1 MVSLLITGD
10 NPTTANLDA
19 VRMGIWGRIAL
30 LIRENI
36 AQLVRQALSEAQ
48 TDDALPSVAVDEV
61 AIERPQNPEHGDFAS
76 SLPLK
81 LARPM
86 RMNPLQIAERIAERI
101 PHDGLLQSASAA
113 RPGFIN
119 FALSQDWLQRQVDTI
134 RRAGGAFG
142 SLDAGGGQRVQI
154 EFVSANPVGPL
165 HIAHAR
171 GGVIGSALANVLQ
184 AAGYDVTREY
194 YFNDAGAQIGHFSR
208 TLLARYKQQ
217 CGISAEVPPDGYR
230 AEYMIDLAA
239 EIHAEQG
246 DALLALP
253 EPDALQT
260 LGEIGIAKFMARIR
274 QDLQALRIDY
284 DEWFNEVTLFADGQF
299 ERAMALLRER
309 GYITER
315 EGAVWFASTALGD
328 EKDKVMVR
336 SNGVPTYFA
345 SDVAYHYNKFFERG
359 FDKVVNI
366 WGADHQG
373 HALFM
378 KALVAALG
386 MPSDKLKLIINQLVT
401 LKRGGETVRLSKRSG
416 DIITLREVVDE
427 VGADACRYFFLSR
440 AADSQMDFDLELA
453 KRQSQEN
460 PVYYIQYAHA
470 RIAGILRLAA
480 ERGIDHADGDLSL
493 LTHPTELALI
503 RKMLTLPEMIDM
515 MARNFEAHHL
525 PHYAYE
531 TATAFHLFYQNCRVV
546 SGVEDE
552 AELSKARIKLAEA
565 AKITLARCL
574 TLMTMDA
581 PESM

>member
-1 MVSLLITGD
+1 
-10 NPTTANLDA
+10 
-19 VRMGIWGRIAL
+19 MGIWGKVAL

-36 AQLVRQALSEAQ
+36 AQLVRQALADAQ
-48 TDDALPSVAVDEV
+48 TADALPSVAVDEV

-101 PHDGLLQSASAA
+101 PHDGLLQSASVA

-142 SLDAGGGQRVQI
+142 GIDAGGGQRVQI

-217 CGISAEVPPDGYR
+217 CGISAEVPSDGYH

-253 EPDALQT
+253 EPDALQS

-284 DEWFNEVTLFADGQF
+284 DEWFNEVTLFANGQF

-345 SDVAYHYNKFFERG
+345 SDVAYHYNKFFERS

-386 MPSDKLKLIINQLVT
+386 MPADKLKLIINQLVT

-416 DIITLREVVDE
+416 DIITLREVVEE

-493 LTHPTELALI
+493 LTHPAELALI

>member
-1 MVSLLITGD
+1 M
-10 NPTTANLDA
+10 
-19 VRMGIWGRIAL
+19 

-36 AQLVRQALSEAQ
+36 AHLVRQALTDAQ
-48 TDDALPSVAVDEV
+48 AADALPSVAVDEV

-101 PHDGLLQSASAA
+101 PADGLLQSASAA

-119 FALSQDWLQRQVDTI
+119 FALSQAWLQRQVDTI
-134 RRAGGAFG
+134 RQAGDAFG
-142 SLDAGGGQRVQI
+142 SIDAGGGQRVQI

-171 GGVIGSALANVLQ
+171 GGVIGSALANALQ

-217 CGISAEVPPDGYR
+217 CGISAEVPHDGYH

-253 EPDALQT
+253 EADALQS
-260 LGEIGIAKFMARIR
+260 LGAIGIAKFMARIR

-336 SNGVPTYFA
+336 GNGVPTYFA

-386 MPSDKLKLIINQLVT
+386 MPPDKLKLIINQLVT
-401 LKRGGETVRLSKRSG
+401 LKRGGETVRISKRSG

-493 LTHPTELALI
+493 LTHPAELALI

-552 AELSKARIKLAEA
+552 AELSKARLKLAEA

-574 TLMTMDA
+574 TLMIMDA

>member
-1 MVSLLITGD
+1 M
-10 NPTTANLDA
+10 
-19 VRMGIWGRIAL
+19 

-36 AQLVRQALSEAQ
+36 AHLVRQALTEAQ
-48 TDDALPSVAVDEV
+48 AADALPSVAVDEV

-101 PHDGLLQSASAA
+101 PADGLLQSASAA

-119 FALSQDWLQRQVDTI
+119 FALSQAWLQRQVDTI
-134 RRAGGAFG
+134 RQAGDAFG
-142 SLDAGGGQRVQI
+142 SINAGGGQRVQV

-171 GGVIGSALANVLQ
+171 GGVIGSALANALQ

-217 CGISAEVPPDGYR
+217 CGVSAEVPSDGYH

-253 EPDALQT
+253 ESDALQT
-260 LGEIGIAKFMARIR
+260 LGAIGIAKFMARIR

-328 EKDKVMVR
+328 EKDKVIVR
-336 SNGVPTYFA
+336 GNGIPTYFA

-386 MPSDKLKLIINQLVT
+386 MPPDKLKLIINQLVT
-401 LKRGGETVRLSKRSG
+401 LKRGGETVRISKRSG

-493 LTHPTELALI
+493 LTHPAELALI

-552 AELSKARIKLAEA
+552 AELSKARLKLAEA

-574 TLMTMDA
+574 TLMIMDA

>member
-1 MVSLLITGD
+1 M
-10 NPTTANLDA
+10 
-19 VRMGIWGRIAL
+19 

-36 AQLVRQALSEAQ
+36 AHLVRQALTDAQ
-48 TDDALPSVAVDEV
+48 TADALPSVAVDEV

-101 PHDGLLQSASAA
+101 PADGLLQSASAA

-119 FALSQDWLQRQVDTI
+119 FALSQAWLQRQVDTI
-134 RRAGGAFG
+134 RQAGDAFG
-142 SLDAGGGQRVQI
+142 SIDAGGGQRVQI

-171 GGVIGSALANVLQ
+171 GGVIGSALANALQ

-217 CGISAEVPPDGYR
+217 CGVSAEVPSDGYH

-253 EPDALQT
+253 ESDALQT
-260 LGEIGIAKFMARIR
+260 LGAIGIAKFMARIR

-336 SNGVPTYFA
+336 GNGIPTYFA

-386 MPSDKLKLIINQLVT
+386 MPPDKLKLIINQLVT
-401 LKRGGETVRLSKRSG
+401 LKRGGETVRISKRSG

-453 KRQSQEN
+453 KRQAQEN

-552 AELSKARIKLAEA
+552 ADLSKARLKLAEA

-574 TLMTMDA
+574 TLMIMDA

>member
-1 MVSLLITGD
+1 
-10 NPTTANLDA
+10 
-19 VRMGIWGRIAL
+19 MGIWGKIAL

-36 AQLVRQALSEAQ
+36 AHLVRQALTEAQ
-48 TDDALPSVAVDEV
+48 TADALPSVAVDEV

-119 FALSQDWLQRQVDTI
+119 FALSQAWLQRQVDAI
-134 RRAGGAFG
+134 RQAGDAFG
-142 SLDAGGGQRVQI
+142 SIDAGDGQRVQV

-171 GGVIGSALANVLQ
+171 GGVIGSALANALQ

-217 CGISAEVPPDGYR
+217 CGISAEVPSDGYH

-260 LGEIGIAKFMARIR
+260 LGATGIAKFMARIR

-315 EGAVWFASTALGD
+315 DGAVWFASTALGD

-336 SNGVPTYFA
+336 GNGVPTYFA
-345 SDVAYHYNKFFERG
+345 SDVAYHYNKFFERK

-386 MPSDKLKLIINQLVT
+386 MQPDKLKLIINQLVT
-401 LKRGGETVRLSKRSG
+401 LKRGGETVRISKRSG

-493 LTHPTELALI
+493 LTHPAELALI

-552 AELSKARIKLAEA
+552 AELSKARLKLAEA

-574 TLMTMDA
+574 TLMIMDA

>member
-1 MVSLLITGD
+1 ME
-10 NPTTANLDA
+10 
-19 VRMGIWGRIAL
+19 IWGRIAL

-36 AQLVRQALSEAQ
+36 AQLVRQALADAQ
-48 TDDALPSVAVDEV
+48 TADALPSVAVDEV

-101 PHDGLLQSASAA
+101 PHDGLLQSASVA

-119 FALSQDWLQRQVDTI
+119 FALSQDWLQQQVDTI

-142 SLDAGGGQRVQI
+142 GIDAGGGQRVQI

-217 CGISAEVPPDGYR
+217 CGVPAEVPPDGYH

-253 EPDALQT
+253 ETDAFQT

-345 SDVAYHYNKFFERG
+345 SDVAYHYNKFFERS

-552 AELSKARIKLAEA
+552 AELSKARLKLAEA

-574 TLMTMDA
+574 ILMTMDA

>member
-1 MVSLLITGD
+1 M
-10 NPTTANLDA
+10 
-19 VRMGIWGRIAL
+19 

-36 AQLVRQALSEAQ
+36 AHLVRQALTDAQ
-48 TDDALPSVAVDEV
+48 TADALPSVAVDEV

-101 PHDGLLQSASAA
+101 PADGLLQSASAA

-119 FALSQDWLQRQVDTI
+119 FALSQAWLQRQVDTI
-134 RRAGGAFG
+134 RQAGDAFG
-142 SLDAGGGQRVQI
+142 SIDAGGGQRVQI

-171 GGVIGSALANVLQ
+171 GGVIGSALANALQ

-217 CGISAEVPPDGYR
+217 CGISAEVPPDGYH

-253 EPDALQT
+253 EPDALQR
-260 LGEIGIAKFMARIR
+260 LGAIGIAKFMSRIR

-315 EGAVWFASTALGD
+315 EGAVWFASTTLGD

-336 SNGVPTYFA
+336 GNGVPTYFA

-401 LKRGGETVRLSKRSG
+401 LKRGGETVRISKRSG

-480 ERGIDHADGDLSL
+480 ERGIDHSDGDLSL
-493 LTHPTELALI
+493 LTHPAELALI

-552 AELSKARIKLAEA
+552 AELSKARLKLAEA
-565 AKITLARCL
+565 AKITLTRCL
-574 TLMTMDA
+574 TLMIMDA